1 MVGGAADDEKKK
13 HCTVLFDTVD
23 NKKQA
28 LEHSIAGLETR
39 ITMTEHVIA
48 ATKENIGALVD
59 AIKALDR
66 MPAEATEE
74 WKEENENY
82 TEPLAQDYD
91 APKKEPAEQR
101 AKTPRSWP
109 IRRRLTLRCR
119 ACWSRTRRA
128 AKLSRKSLRRPRR
141 QLKRVREED
150 RGE

>member
-1 MVGGAADDEKKK
+1 MVINLKVGDTADDEKKK
-13 HCTVLFDTVD
+13 HCTVSLDTVD
-23 NKKQA
+23 DKKQA

-91 APKKEPAEQR
+91 ALTKESADQR
-101 AKTPRSWP
+101 AKTPR
-109 IRRRLTLRCR
+109 R
-119 ACWSRTRRA
+119 
-128 AKLSRKSLRRPRR
+128 
-141 QLKRVREED
+141 
-150 RGE
+150 